1 MNYFEKS
8 GKVVSTGQHEI
19 VSHDKSSLLFFRNS
33 TGDPNL
39 VNKAAKVMEIM
50 IENFAIAS
58 MFGSD
63 NLQYFADVT
72 CSGIIV
78 TERFTYHYR
87 YPSQQNIERKCYKF
101 VSLHKLHPLW
111 ISES

>member
-1 MNYFEKS
+1 M
-8 GKVVSTGQHEI
+8 
-19 VSHDKSSLLFFRNS
+19 
-33 TGDPNL
+33 
-39 VNKAAKVMEIM
+39 NKAAKVMEIM

-78 TERFTYHYR
+78 TERFTYHYK
-87 YPSQQNIERKCYKF
+87 YPSQQNIQSMLTLHPFCGNLLTFLQWSVKF
-101 VSLHKLHPLW
+101 VSAMNKVMW
-111 ISES
+111 V